1 MQRNTVD
8 LLLEKSKEA
17 FILAIEIYNKPT
29 IKYRLEGFSFF
40 ICNAW
45 ELMLK
50 AHIIK
55 RDGES
60 GIYYPDKPNRTL
72 SLENCIQKVFTNE
85 KAPLRLNLEK
95 IIELRNTSTHFITEE
110 YEMVYVP
117 LLQACVY
124 NFIDKMKEFHGIDM
138 EEIIPYNFIN
148 LSVNLSF
155 YDENALRG
163 KYSKQIAERI
173 VSTEENISKMIEQG
187 NSNFA
192 IRLEHFYYNTK
203 NKNEAT
209 ELYHIDS
216 NAEAGVRIIKELKN
230 PNETHKYTEKK
241 CIAIIKNRLEK
252 DKIQLVLNG
261 NEVTFNH
268 YHFRLFVSYYGIKMN
283 EK

>member
-1 MQRNTVD
+1 
-8 LLLEKSKEA
+8 
-17 FILAIEIYNKPT
+17 
-29 IKYRLEGFSFF
+29 
-40 ICNAW
+40 
-45 ELMLK
+45 
-50 AHIIK
+50 
-55 RDGES
+55 
-60 GIYYPDKPNRTL
+60 
-72 SLENCIQKVFTNE
+72 
-85 KAPLRLNLEK
+85 
-95 IIELRNTSTHFITEE
+95 
-110 YEMVYVP
+110 
-117 LLQACVY
+117 
-124 NFIDKMKEFHGIDM
+124 MKEFHGIDM